1 MRNIARL
8 SDNDRRELFRNT
20 ADKMGLN
27 DAIVE
32 KDFWVCF
39 TLDYLFHRS
48 PWKESI
54 TFKGGTSLSKAFHL
68 ISRFSEDIDLILDWR
83 VLGYG
88 KDEPWEKRSNTKQD
102 AFNKE
107 ANVRAEVFLSE
118 TFCPAVKAG
127 LSQEIGCEANVYIDE
142 KDKQTVIFAYPHLF
156 TNTATLQVIRLEIG
170 ALAAWTPAKTAQ
182 IEPYA
187 AKYYPKIF
195 EQKETAILTVAP
207 ERTFWEKATILHHEA
222 NRPEHLEMPQ
232 RYSRH
237 YYDLYRIGNLYPL
250 NYREHVER
258 MKKLTCPIGNVAV
271 AFADGNVITIPY
283 QERRQLMNRFMPE
296 HGAPKTM
303 TYLPENEPELM
314 MILKRERFKR
324 SYHATAGNL
333 EEYLDKLEKTTLREK
348 LKIAKTVVSTQEVS
362 SHKRGLER

>member
-1 MRNIARL
+1 MRNVARL

-48 PWKESI
+48 QWKDAI
-54 TFKGGTSLSKAFHL
+54 TFKGGTSLSKAFNL

-83 VLGYG
+83 ILGYG

-107 ANVRAEVFLSE
+107 ANVRAEVFLAE
-118 TFCPAVKAG
+118 TFCPAIKAE
-127 LSQEIGCEANVYIDE
+127 LSQELGREANIYMDE
-142 KDKQTVIFAYPHLF
+142 KDKQTVIFAYPNLF
-156 TNTATLQVIRLEIG
+156 SNAATLQVIRLEIG
-170 ALAAWTPAKTAQ
+170 ALAAWTPAKTAE

-187 AKYYPKIF
+187 GKYYPKVF
-195 EQKETAILTVAP
+195 EQKSTSILTVAP

-237 YYDLYRIGNLYPL
+237 YYDLYRMSMTSVK
-250 NYREHVER
+250 E
-258 MKKLTCPIGNVAV
+258 T
-271 AFADGNVITIPY
+271 AFA
-283 QERRQLMNRFMPE
+283 R
-296 HGAPKTM
+296 
-303 TYLPENEPELM
+303 
-314 MILKRERFKR
+314 
-324 SYHATAGNL
+324 
-333 EEYLDKLEKTTLREK
+333 LDLL
-348 LKIAKTVVSTQEVS
+348 KTVVDFKMKFYPRAWAKYPEAVPGTLKLVPSEY
-362 SHKRGLER
+362 RFAALEADYEAMKDMLYGDVPPFETVMETVKALENEINAL

>member
-107 ANVRAEVFLSE
+107 ANARAEVFLSE

-170 ALAAWTPAKTAQ
+170 ALAAWTPAKQ
-182 IEPYA
+182 RRSN
-187 AKYYPKIF
+187 
-195 EQKETAILTVAP
+195 LT
-207 ERTFWEKATILHHEA
+207 RQNIIRRFLSK
-222 NRPEHLEMPQ
+222 
-232 RYSRH
+232 
-237 YYDLYRIGNLYPL
+237 
-250 NYREHVER
+250 
-258 MKKLTCPIGNVAV
+258 KKLQSLPLPRNGPSGKSHN
-271 AFADGNVITIPY
+271 P
-283 QERRQLMNRFMPE
+283 
-296 HGAPKTM
+296 AP
-303 TYLPENEPELM
+303 
-314 MILKRERFKR
+314 
-324 SYHATAGNL
+324 
-333 EEYLDKLEKTTLREK
+333 
-348 LKIAKTVVSTQEVS
+348 
-362 SHKRGLER
+362 

>member
-107 ANVRAEVFLSE
+107 ANARAEVFLSE

-187 AKYYPKIF
+187 ENIIRRFLSK
-195 EQKETAILTVAP
+195 
-207 ERTFWEKATILHHEA
+207 
-222 NRPEHLEMPQ
+222 
-232 RYSRH
+232 
-237 YYDLYRIGNLYPL
+237 
-250 NYREHVER
+250 
-258 MKKLTCPIGNVAV
+258 KKLQSLPLPRNGPSGKKPQSCTMKRTDRNIWKCRSG
-271 AFADGNVITIPY
+271 IPDII
-283 QERRQLMNRFMPE
+283 
-296 HGAPKTM
+296 
-303 TYLPENEPELM
+303 
-314 MILKRERFKR
+314 MISTAWLQHR
-324 SYHATAGNL
+324 SK
-333 EEYLDKLEKTTLREK
+333 KLLFPGW
-348 LKIAKTVVSTQEVS
+348 IS
-362 SHKRGLER
+362 

>member
-1 MRNIARL
+1 MKNIARF
-8 SDNDRRELFRNT
+8 SDNDKRRLFRNT

-27 DAIVE
+27 DSIVE

-48 PWKESI
+48 AWKDSI

-107 ANVRAEVFLSE
+107 ANARAEVFLAD
-118 TFCPAVKAG
+118 TFCPAIKKG
-127 LSQEIGCEANVYIDE
+127 LSQELDREADIYIDE
-142 KDKQTVIFAYPHLF
+142 EEKQTVIFAYPKLF
-156 TNTATLQVIRLEIG
+156 ANAGTLQVIRLEIG
-170 ALAAWTPAKTAQ
+170 ALAAWTPAKSAEIT
-182 IEPYA
+182 PYA
-187 AKYYPKIF
+187 AEYYPDVFK
-195 EQKETAILTVAP
+195 QKGTDILTAAP

-237 YYDLYRIGNLYPL
+237 YYDLYRMSMTTVK
-250 NYREHVER
+250 ES
-258 MKKLTCPIGNVAV
+258 
-271 AFADGNVITIPY
+271 AFAHLELLQKVVDFKMKFYPRAWAKYTEAVPGTLKLVPPD
-283 QERRQLMNRFMPE
+283 NRFSALQADYDAMKDMLYGDIPDFE
-296 HGAPKTM
+296 
-303 TYLPENEPELM
+303 
-314 MILKRERFKR
+314 
-324 SYHATAGNL
+324 
-333 EEYLDKLEKTTLREK
+333 
-348 LKIAKTVVSTQEVS
+348 TVMSAV
-362 SHKRGLER
+362 RGLEKEINAL